1 MCYVPLTPTDDRPM
15 NAISCV
21 VRLDKSVVM
30 CGCRD
35 GRVFVVDLE
44 SHELIRS
51 LRAHRSWISAM
62 DVDSRGHCVIGSYDT
77 TATLYRVASGRE
89 KLEHLFCF
97 TGHKDYVTAVCL
109 AENWFFTASSDHTA
123 YQISLDTGHKIAIK
137 ISTHSTVH
145 AMRALQTK
153 ERFLVMGYADG
164 VVELR
169 QYDNFEVVKAK
180 LELSSCVTAIF
191 VGKDV
196 SYIGC
201 LDGSV
206 YSVEMPALKRLQ
218 KVYDTHAKVLTI
230 EPSHTGRPVVVT
242 ANGDIF
248 GIGEPEE
255 VALGK
260 RMTAAC
266 ALDLKL
272 RRMAFACEDG
282 TLLSRNSHGVSV
294 LLPAGVRYKKAQRLP
309 HSSQVLCM
317 TSNKSV
323 QLWNPV
329 TRNMEADF
337 GQVKF
342 RNKLKELSKS
352 PSVHYPF
359 SVDITTGQVVLV
371 FENIRKIYYP
381 KYLQQFLELRRI
393 LAAAIDQK
401 AEFYMV
407 TDDGRALWNGK
418 GCPGCVRYFLE
429 CEPDVSPFKS

>member
-1 MCYVPLTPTDDRPM
+1 MCCVPLTPTDDRPM
-15 NAISCV
+15 NAISRV
-21 VRLDKSVVM
+21 VRLGKSVAM

-35 GRVFVVDLE
+35 GRVFIVDLDR
-44 SHELIRS
+44 SELIR
-51 LRAHRSWISAM
+51 LFRAHRSWISAM
-62 DVDSRGHCVIGSYDT
+62 DVDSLGHCVMGSYDT
-77 TATLYRVASGRE
+77 TVSLYTVDPGRQ
-89 KLEHLFCF
+89 KLVFSF
-97 TGHKDYVTAVCL
+97 MGHKDYVTAVCL

-123 YQISLDTGHKIAIK
+123 YQISLDTSHQVAAQ

-145 AMRALQTK
+145 VMRALQTD
-153 ERFLVMGYADG
+153 ERFLLMGYADG

-180 LELSSCVTAIF
+180 LELSSCVTAIL

-196 SYIGC
+196 SYLGC

-206 YSVEMPALKRLQ
+206 YSVEMPSLKRPQ
-218 KVYDTHAKVLTI
+218 KVYDTHAKVLMI

-242 ANGDIF
+242 ANGDIL
-248 GIGEPEE
+248 GIGEQE
-255 VALGK
+255 VRLDK

-294 LLPAGVRYKKAQRLP
+294 SLPAGVRYKKAQRLP

-317 TSNKSV
+317 TSNKTV
-323 QLWNPV
+323 QLWNPI
-329 TRNMEADF
+329 TRKMEADF

-342 RNKLKELSKS
+342 RDKMKELSRS
-352 PSVHYPF
+352 PNVYYPF
-359 SVDITTGQVVLV
+359 SVDITTGQVVMV

-381 KYLQQFLELRRI
+381 KYLEQFRELKKI
-393 LAAAIDQK
+393 LTAAIDQN
-401 AEFYMV
+401 AGFYMV

-429 CEPDVSPFKS
+429 CEPNVSPFRS